1 MSTEFIRLSTE
12 RKQTIIDLHSK
23 GVKKC
28 QLADMFC
35 ISRRTVYRIIHR
47 FQATGS
53 IENLPAS
60 GRPQSISATNI
71 DIRDKRSLM
80 RSVKNNRSTPLKE
93 ITAKFNENG
102 NRAVSKHTVQQVL
115 FKAGYH
121 RRVVRKVIRIRK
133 VDKRNRAA
141 WCRGKRY
148 LPVDSYW
155 NRVIFSDES

>member
-1 MSTEFIRLSTE
+1 MPVSRYV
-12 RKQTIIDLHSK
+12 LH
-23 GVKKC
+23 
-28 QLADMFC
+28 QLAD
-35 ISRRTVYRIIHR
+35 SLPQGPIIRR

-60 GRPQSISATNI
+60 GRLQLMSA
-71 DIRDKRSLM
+71 RDKRSLI
-80 RSVKNNRSTPLKE
+80 RSVKNNQSTPLKE

-102 NRAVSKHTVQQVL
+102 NRAVSKRTVQQVL

-155 NRVIFSDES
+155 NRVIFSDESQVEIGLITGCTY

>member
-1 MSTEFIRLSTE
+1 MEFKRLSTE

-23 GVKKC
+23 GANKNKC

-35 ISRRTVYRIIHR
+35 IGIGGLRTVYRIIHR

-60 GRPQSISATNI
+60 GRPQLMSA
-71 DIRDKRSLM
+71 RDKRSLI
-80 RSVKNNRSTPLKE
+80 RSVKNNRSTPLME
-93 ITAKFNENG
+93 ITAKLNENG
-102 NRAVSKHTVQQVL
+102 NRAASKRTVQRV

-121 RRVVRKVIRIRK
+121 IAVRVVRKVIRIRK
-133 VDKRNRAA
+133 VNKRNRVA

-148 LPVDSYW
+148 LPVDGYW
-155 NRVIFSDES
+155 NY

>member
-1 MSTEFIRLSTE
+1 MSTEFKRLSTE
-12 RKQTIIDLHSK
+12 RKQTIIDFHSK
-23 GVKKC
+23 GINKC

-53 IENLPAS
+53 IQNLPAS
-60 GRPQSISATNI
+60 GRPQLMSA
-71 DIRDKRSLM
+71 RDKRSLI

-102 NRAVSKHTVQQVL
+102 NRAVSKRTVQRVL

-121 RRVVRKVIRIRK
+121 RHVVRKVIRNRK
-133 VDKRNRAA
+133 VNKRNGVA
-141 WCRGKRY
+141 
-148 LPVDSYW
+148 
-155 NRVIFSDES
+155 